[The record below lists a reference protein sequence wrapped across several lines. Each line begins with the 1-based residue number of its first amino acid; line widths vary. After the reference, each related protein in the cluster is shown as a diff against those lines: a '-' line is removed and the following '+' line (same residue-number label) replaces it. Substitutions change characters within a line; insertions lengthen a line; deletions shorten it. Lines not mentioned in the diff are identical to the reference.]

1 MMTKIKRA
9 SLVDETTA
17 YLQKQIIVGALH
29 PESRLQEQRLAQEL
43 DVSRGTIREAMPK
56 LEQVFL
62 VTRINHKGISV
73 SPFDQK
79 WVHDVMRSWQSLST
93 AVLENSITT
102 VQADIQNFK
111 LLVTQQNISLHQ
123 QQDRNGKAQTI
134 VSIIHEYLA
143 LNTNPILGRL
153 LKQLLPA
160 VQRCVF
166 SLLTQPELLINAV
179 EQYLKQLADALLK
192 NEKQRIQQDTI
203 SFCETLLSLFPFE
216 SQAR

>member
-1 MMTKIKRA
+1 MKKIKRA

-17 YLQKQIIVGALH
+17 YLKNQIITAKLAPG
-29 PESRLQEQRLAQEL
+29 SRLQEQRLAMEL
-43 DVSRGTIREAMPK
+43 DVSRGTVREAIPN
-56 LEQVFL
+56 LESIFL
-62 VTRINHKGISV
+62 VTRVNHKGVRV

-102 VQADIQNFK
+102 VQADIQKFE
-111 LLVTQQNISLHQ
+111 LLVAQQKKSLHLQ
-123 QQDRNGKAQTI
+123 QERNGKAHTI

-153 LKQLLPA
+153 LEQLLPA

-166 SLLTQPELLINAV
+166 SLLTQPERLINAV
-179 EQYLKQLADALLK
+179 EHYLKQLAGALLK